1 MTIVQQKWSAPPTPL
16 AVEAPERLRAERSY
30 EPDLGGNATE
40 VLVASLQKVNR
51 NPLGQPVAE
60 TEL

>member
-30 EPDLGGNATE
+30 QAHLGGYATE
-40 VLVASLQKVNR
+40 TLVASLRKVNL